1 MNTIANDI
9 RFGLRMLWK
18 HRLASLVCVI
28 ALGLGMGATAAIFS
42 MAEAFLLHPVPIPDV
57 SRIVALVD
65 TRPQE
70 NVLMNAVAPATYLD
84 WQGQVHSFEQMGA
97 YRWDETNFSGEGTP
111 QRVEGFDVTPNF
123 FALLGVQPALGRDF
137 LPEEG
142 EPGKNQVLILGHALW
157 QGRFASDPAILGKTV
172 KVDGKTFTI
181 VGVMG
186 KGFTFP
192 QPVEA
197 WMPMALTEKEK
208 FERDSRYLWV
218 FGRLRPGVTG
228 AQAASEMATLTQR
241 QAREFPDIYRGWQ
254 LQVMP
259 LREFASGNLTRQ
271 YTILLLGAVAFV
283 LLIACADVANVQ
295 FARITGRQKELAV
308 RAALGAGR
316 ARIVRQLLIESILL
330 SLCGAAFGLLF
341 ARWQLAVMILNMP
354 DDVAK
359 YIAGW
364 STIHLDAGA
373 LTFTLVLAVMS
384 GIISGIA
391 PALLSLRANV
401 GETLKESG
409 RGSSTGR
416 VRHRLR
422 SALVIAEVALS
433 LVLLVGAGLLVK
445 GFHALL
451 TVHGPSHP
459 ETLLSLS
466 LELPEVKYQDP
477 ATRLSFHERVLQ
489 RLSAVPHVQSAALVT
504 AVPYAEGGGIGLD
517 YISIEGRTPAGH
529 EDKPTAIIETVSSNY
544 FALMNIALRDGRL
557 LNETDAAPT
566 QPVAVIS
573 ASLAARYFPGLNPL
587 GRKLKVGPADG
598 PASWLTVAGIVDNIH
613 YNWIDKDYI
622 PTLYR
627 LYRQSPQLNT
637 SILLRTDGAPLSL
650 LPAVRAEIAAVDPDL
665 PIFDAKPLDQL
676 ITQSILGLAYVAA
689 MMGGIGIIAL
699 VLASV
704 GVYGVM
710 SYSVSERTHEIG
722 IRMAMGASGG
732 QIQRLVVGNGMLLT
746 AIGIAIGMPIAI
758 AMAFGLSNLLFGVT
772 ANDPVSFVGLP
783 VVLAS
788 VALLASYLPARRAL
802 RVDPLVALRYE

>member
-1 MNTIANDI
+1 MNTLMNDI

-70 NVLMNAVAPATYLD
+70 NVLMNAVAPASYLD
-84 WQGQVHSFEQMGA
+84 WQQQARSFEKMGA
-97 YRWDETNFSGEGTP
+97 YRWDEVNFSGDGTP
-111 QRVEGFDVTPNF
+111 QRVEGFDVSPNF
-123 FALLGVQPALGRDF
+123 FALLGVQPALGRAF

-142 EPGKNQVLILGHALW
+142 ELGKNQVLILGNALW

-172 KVDGKTFTI
+172 KVNGKAFTI

-197 WMPMALTEKEK
+197 WMPMALTDKEK
-208 FERDSRYLWV
+208 FERESRYIWA

-228 AQAASEMATLTQR
+228 AQAAAEMATITQR
-241 QAREFPDIYRGWQ
+241 QAREFPATYKGWQ
-254 LQVMP
+254 LRVMP

-316 ARIVRQLLIESILL
+316 TRIVRQLLVESILL
-330 SLCGAAFGLLF
+330 SLAGAVFGLAF
-341 ARWQLAVMILNMP
+341 ARWQLAVMMLNMP
-354 DDVAK
+354 PEVAK

-364 STIHLDAGA
+364 YTIHLDAGA
-373 LTFTLVLAVMS
+373 FAFTLCLAVMS

-391 PALLSLRANV
+391 PALLTSRTNV
-401 GETLKESG
+401 SETLKESG

-416 VRHRLR
+416 ARHRLR

-451 TVHGPSHP
+451 TVNGASHP

-466 LELPEVKYQDP
+466 LELPELKYKQP
-477 ATRLSFHERVLQ
+477 ATRLSFQERVLQ
-489 RLSAVPHVQSAALVT
+489 RLSAIPHVQTAALVT
-504 AVPYAEGGGIGLD
+504 AVPYADGGGID
-517 YISIEGRTPAGH
+517 SRTISIEGHTAAEQ
-529 EDKPTAIIETVSSNY
+529 EDKLSAIIETISPNY
-544 FALMNIALRDGRL
+544 FGLMNIGLRDGRL
-557 LNETDAAPT
+557 LSDSDGEST

-573 ASLAARYFPGLNPL
+573 TSLASRYFPGLNPL

-598 PASWLTVAGIVDNIH
+598 PESWLTITGVVDDVH
-613 YNWIDKDYI
+613 YNWIDKNYI
-622 PTLYR
+622 PTLYC
-627 LYRQSPQLNT
+627 LYRQSPRLNT
-637 SILLRTDGAPLSL
+637 SILLRTDGGPLSL

-676 ITQSILGLAYVAA
+676 ISQSILGIAYVAA

-722 IRMAMGASGG
+722 IRLAMGASGS

-746 AIGIAIGMPIAI
+746 VVGIAIGMPIALV
-758 AMAFGLSNLLFGVT
+758 MAFGLSSLLFGVT

-783 VVLAS
+783 LLLAT
-788 VALLASYLPARRAL
+788 VALLASYIPARRVM

>member
-1 MNTIANDI
+1 VNSIANDI
-9 RFGLRMLWK
+9 RFGIRMLWK

-42 MAEAFLLHPVPIPDV
+42 IAEAFLLHPVPIPDV

-70 NVLMNAVAPATYLD
+70 NVFMNAVAPATYLE
-84 WQGQVHSFEQMGA
+84 WQQQAKSFEQIGA
-97 YRWDETNFSGEGTP
+97 YGWDEVNLTGDSAP
-111 QRVEGFDVTPNF
+111 QRVEGFDVTANF
-123 FALLGVQPALGRDF
+123 FALLGVQPALGRSF

-142 EPGKNQVLILGHALW
+142 QSGKNQVVILSNALW

-197 WMPMALTEKEK
+197 WMPMVFTEKEK
-208 FERDSRYLWV
+208 FDRQSRYIWA
-218 FGRLRPGVTG
+218 FGRLRPGVTH
-228 AQAASEMATLTQR
+228 AQAAAEMATLTQR
-241 QAREFPDIYRGWQ
+241 QAHDFPDTYKGWQ
-254 LQVMP
+254 LDVMP

-271 YTILLLGAVAFV
+271 YVILLLGAVAFV

-316 ARIVRQLLIESILL
+316 MRIVRQLLIESILL
-330 SLCGAAFGLLF
+330 SLGGAAFGLLF
-341 ARWQLAVMILNMP
+341 ARWQIAVMMLNMP
-354 DDVAK
+354 ADVAK

-364 STIHLDAGA
+364 YTIHLDAGA
-373 LTFTLVLAVMS
+373 FAFTLCLAVMS

-391 PALLSLRANV
+391 PALLTSRTNI

-409 RGSSTGR
+409 RGSSSGR

-451 TVHGPSHP
+451 TVNNTSHP

-466 LELPEVKYQDP
+466 VELPELKYQQP
-477 ATRLSFHERVLQ
+477 ATRLSFQQRVLE
-489 RLSAVPHVQSAALVT
+489 RLSAIPHVQSAALVT
-504 AVPYAEGGGIGLD
+504 SVPYADGGGIGTDTL
-517 YISIEGRTPAGH
+517 SIEGRIPADH
-529 EDKPTAIIETVSSNY
+529 QDLPIAIIETISPNY
-544 FALMNIALRDGRL
+544 FGMMNIALRDGRL
-557 LNETDAAPT
+557 LADSDGADT

-573 ASLAARYFPGLNPL
+573 ASLANRYFPGLNPL
-587 GRKLKVGPADG
+587 GRKLKVGPTSG
-598 PASWLTVAGIVDNIH
+598 PEPWLTVIGVVDDLH
-613 YNWIDKDYI
+613 YDWIEKDYV

-627 LYRQSPQLNT
+627 LYRQSPRFRT
-637 SILLRTDGAPLSL
+637 SLLVRTDGAPLSF

-665 PIFDAKPLDQL
+665 PIFDAKSLDQL
-676 ITQSILGLAYVAA
+676 IAHSILGIAYVAA

-722 IRMAMGASGG
+722 IRMAMGASGS

-746 AIGIAIGMPIAI
+746 IIGIAIGLPIAL
-758 AMAFGLSNLLFGVT
+758 AMAFGLSSLLFGVT

-783 VVLAS
+783 LLLAA
-788 VALLASYLPARRAL
+788 VALLASYIPARRVL
-802 RVDPLVALRYE
+802 RVDPLHALRYE